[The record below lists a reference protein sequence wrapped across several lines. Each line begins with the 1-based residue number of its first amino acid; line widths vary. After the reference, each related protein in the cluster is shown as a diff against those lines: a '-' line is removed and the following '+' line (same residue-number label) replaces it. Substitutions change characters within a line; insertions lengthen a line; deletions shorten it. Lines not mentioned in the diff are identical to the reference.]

1 MKMAVSI
8 VTTKGQTTIPKEIR
22 TFLKLE
28 AKDKILY
35 QVENDKVIMR
45 PLKGDIFDLRGS
57 VKTEEKPVDFGK
69 LRKVTRKRIARKII
83 EGDE

>member
-1 MKMAVSI
+1 MAVSI
-8 VTTKGQTTIPKEIR
+8 LTTKGQTTIPKEIR
-22 TFLKLE
+22 AFLKIE

-45 PLKGDIFDLRGS
+45 PLKGDILELRGR

-69 LRKVTRKRIARKII
+69 IRKETKKRIAHKIVK
-83 EGDE
+83 GDK

>member
-1 MKMAVSI
+1 MAVSI
-8 VTTKGQTTIPKEIR
+8 LTTKGQTTIPKEIR
-22 TFLKLE
+22 AFLKIE

-45 PLKGDIFDLRGS
+45 PLKGDILELRGR

-69 LRKVTRKRIARKII
+69 MRKETKKRIAHKIVNS
-83 EGDE
+83 DK

>member
-1 MKMAVSI
+1 MAVSI
-8 VTTKGQTTIPKEIR
+8 LTTKGQTTIPKEIR
-22 TFLKLE
+22 AFLKIE

-45 PLKGDIFDLRGS
+45 PLKGDILELRGR

-69 LRKVTRKRIARKII
+69 IRKETKKRIARKII
-83 EGDE
+83 EGD